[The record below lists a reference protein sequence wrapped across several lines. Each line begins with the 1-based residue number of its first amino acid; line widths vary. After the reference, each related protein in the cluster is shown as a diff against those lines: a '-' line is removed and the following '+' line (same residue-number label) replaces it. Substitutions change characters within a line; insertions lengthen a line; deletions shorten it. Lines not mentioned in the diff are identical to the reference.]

1 MKYGGLLVCWLLG
14 SAAVITIY
22 WLHFIIRSAV
32 SQRTPF
38 SIYLVVS
45 QAAWWAVLLFVIV
58 CSSAY
63 SCSYPSIS
71 SPVSINPAHAP
82 QNGFLSSDAMTVHHS
97 ETSAFSTNMCHREGV
112 PSAPPPTSH
121 QSPGRKVFSPLP
133 RHCRHGMIGVWSRLC
148 PAPTRVPGT
157 AWVLPGTCSTV
168 GSNRELFLHLCSLQ
182 I

>member
-1 MKYGGLLVCWLLG
+1 MAGLLG

-22 WLHFIIRSAV
+22 WLHFVIRSAV

-38 SIYLVVS
+38 SLCLVVS
-45 QAAWWAVLLFVIV
+45 RAAWWAVLLFVIV

-82 QNGFLSSDAMTVHHS
+82 QNGFLSSDAMTVHS
-97 ETSAFSTNMCHREGV
+97 ETSACSTNMCHREV
-112 PSAPPPTSH
+112 SPLPHHPPVTSH
-121 QSPGRKVFSPLP
+121 QEERCSHLPLDTADT
-133 RHCRHGMIGVWSRLC
+133 HGMMGVWSCLC
-148 PAPTRVPGT
+148 SAPTRVPGT
-157 AWVLPGTCSTV
+157 AWVLAGTCSTV